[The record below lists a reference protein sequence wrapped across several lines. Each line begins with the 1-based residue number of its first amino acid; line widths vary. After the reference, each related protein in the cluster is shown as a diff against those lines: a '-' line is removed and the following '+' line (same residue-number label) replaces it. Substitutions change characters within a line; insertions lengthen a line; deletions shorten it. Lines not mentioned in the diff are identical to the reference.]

1 MGESWGGGEGSR
13 RGCDDGKPR
22 GFEVGEGE
30 SERGREGAEA
40 EGQQVRGGEERV
52 ACEFIKKKK
61 KTGGGGERNER
72 GARVHKRER
81 EEKKRDGGFFFPP
94 PPSSFLLP
102 HLSPEPSQNERSGD
116 GKQREAKG
124 S

>member
-1 MGESWGGGEGSR
+1 MMES
-13 RGCDDGKPR
+13 RGVLR
-22 GFEVGEGE
+22 WERER
-30 SERGREGAEA
+30 ERGREGAEA

-52 ACEFIKKKK
+52 ACEFKKKK
-61 KTGGGGERNER
+61 RKGGERNER

-81 EEKKRDGGFFFPP
+81 EEKKRVGGFFSP

-102 HLSPEPSQNERSGD
+102 HLSPEPSQIERSGD

-124 S
+124 SKGREENKNNEEERCEIGS